1 MRELSMTLTLVAA
14 LALAGCSDGV
24 KEVKETRGLPA
35 RRSGSCPHNHRPPR
49 ARPMRL

>member
-1 MRELSMTLTLVAA
+1 MRELSITVTLVAA

-35 RRSGSCPHNHRPPR
+35 RRWSCPHNHRPPR